1 MANPRSIRRYERV
14 LLATL
19 LLLSALAPLSSGPS
33 ARAAADGWAEDGCYY
48 EDDVQ
53 LGCLVSVASGLYF
66 YENATAVWFLVEDS
80 AGDAECEDAP
90 NGFTCEEL
98 TERADAQWGYW
109 GADDC
114 FYDADGV
121 QLGCLQ
127 TDGKRLYYHEI
138 ATDAWYVVEVEA
150 DGSWSLTKLSSVAGF
165 DEMQTA
171 QAMTAERFITA
182 KVDELN
188 EYWEEVFEGSG
199 MEYRESEVVLANE
212 PVTSQC
218 MTEPVDEMEDWVF
231 YCSTD
236 QAIFFAPGTLRV
248 IARFGIDVLLFYVGH
263 EVGHHVQY
271 WADPEGNDAG
281 YRANPVP
288 YELQANCLSGVWF
301 AYLDNLGELDED
313 AVDAV
318 IEFLESG
325 TDDGVH
331 GTPEQQADYFVEGY
345 ETGEC

>member
-1 MANPRSIRRYERV
+1 MRALLVALLV
-14 LLATL
+14 LI
-19 LLLSALAPLSSGPS
+19 ALVPLGTQRP
-33 ARAAADGWAEDGCYY
+33 ALAADGDWAEDNCYY
-48 EDDVQ
+48 EDGEQ
-53 LGCLVSVASGLYF
+53 LGCLVGVASGLYY
-66 YENATAVWFLVEDS
+66 YENATSTWFLVEDG
-80 AGDAECEDAP
+80 AGAAECDDAP
-90 NGFTCEEL
+90 TGLTCADL
-98 TERADAQWGYW
+98 TERADAQEGFW

-114 FYDADGV
+114 FYDADGE

-127 TDGKRLYYHEI
+127 TDGRRLYYHENE
-138 ATDAWYVVEVEA
+138 TNAWYVVEVQA

-171 QAMTAERFITA
+171 QAATAERFITA

-188 EYWEEVFEGSG
+188 AYWEEIFDDAG
-199 MEYRESEVVLANE
+199 MEYRESEVILANE
-212 PVTSQC
+212 PVASQC

-271 WADPEGNDAG
+271 WSDPAGNDAG
-281 YRANPVP
+281 YRANPEA
-288 YELQANCLSGVWF
+288 YELQANCLSGIWF

-313 AVDAV
+313 AVDTV
-318 IEFLESG
+318 IEFLG
-325 TDDGVH
+325 AGIDDGVH
-331 GTPEQQADYFVEGY
+331 GTPEDQAEYFEEGY
-345 ETGEC
+345 RTGDC